1 MKILGVSSYH
11 HDSAAA
17 SLKDGLIQGAAHEE
31 RFTRIKY
38 DNSFPKNTVEWLR
51 DTYEDWEFAAFYEE
65 STYSQFKSDIKY
77 ITKAQ
82 PVLVDHHEAHAMSS
96 ILTTDWTEC
105 AVMVVDTVGGK
116 FSTSLGVYENGKIEW
131 IKRFRYPNSIG
142 LFYSSATRLLGFEPL
157 SGESQV
163 MAAAGYGSP
172 KWSQLIKDRII
183 HLEDGNYTLL
193 HDLRRGAGFGV
204 LDWDVAASVQQV
216 FSEIVYNLADWLYRE
231 SGKTDLAYAG
241 GCALNCVTNSY
252 LARYSA
258 YNNIAIQPAAGD
270 AGASLGAAALIERP
284 LWEGPFLGYEDYH
297 SVTPEEAAE
306 RVIKGDIIPI
316 INGRA
321 EFGPRALGN
330 RSLLC
335 APIDS
340 TIDRLNKIKG
350 REKDSWRPYA
360 PIVQDKEADN
370 FFHMIRPCTNML
382 FTADI
387 KEECNFK
394 THDMTGRVQ
403 YIDGSQPY
411 LYKVL
416 EITRQYGFPVLI
428 NTSLNARGMPMVN
441 KKEDL
446 NEIRLH
452 Y

>member
-17 SLKDGLIQGAAHEE
+17 SLKDGHIQGAAHEE
-31 RFTRIKY
+31 RFTRKKY
-38 DNSFPKNTVEWLR
+38 DKSFPKNTVEWLR

-65 STYSQFKSDIKY
+65 STYSQFKSDIRY

-96 ILTTDWTEC
+96 VLMTDWFDC
-105 AVMVVDTVGGK
+105 AVMVIDTVGGK

-131 IKRFRYPNSIG
+131 IKRFRYPNSLG

-172 KWSQLIKDRII
+172 KWADLIKKKVI
-183 HLEDGNYTLL
+183 LPEDGHYTLL
-193 HDLRRGAGFGV
+193 HDHTRGMGFGT
-204 LDWDVAASVQQV
+204 LDWDIAASVQQV
-216 FSEIVYNLADWLYRE
+216 FSEIVFNLSDWLYRE
-231 SGKTDLAYAG
+231 SGKTNLAYAG
-241 GCALNCVTNSY
+241 GCALNCVTNTY
-252 LARYSA
+252 LAKYSA
-258 YNNIAIQPAAGD
+258 WDNISIQPAAGD
-270 AGASLGAAALIERP
+270 AGAALGAAALIERP
-284 LWEGPFLGYEDYH
+284 LWQGPFLGYEEYS
-297 SVTPEEAAE
+297 SVTPEEAAD
-306 RVIKGDIIPI
+306 RIIKGDIIPI

-330 RSLLC
+330 RTLLC
-335 APIDS
+335 APITS
-340 TIDRLNKIKG
+340 TIDRLNQIKG
-350 REKDSWRPYA
+350 RTDDSWRPYA
-360 PIVQDKEADN
+360 PVVQDKEANNYFDV
-370 FFHMIRPCTNML
+370 IRPCTNML

-387 KEECNFK
+387 KEESNFK
-394 THDMTGRVQ
+394 THDNTARLQ

-416 EITRQYGFPVLI
+416 EITRQYGYPILI
-428 NTSLNARGMPMVN
+428 NTSLNAKGKPMIN

>member
-17 SLKDGLIQGAAHEE
+17 SLKDGYIQGAAHEE
-31 RFTRIKY
+31 RFSRNKY
-38 DNSFPKNTVEWLR
+38 DKSFPKNTIEWLR

-96 ILTTDWTEC
+96 VLMTDWTEC
-105 AVMVVDTVGGK
+105 AVMVIDTVGGK

-131 IKRFRYPNSIG
+131 IKRFRYPNSLG
-142 LFYSSATRLLGFEPL
+142 LFYSSATRLLGFNAL

-163 MAAAGYGSP
+163 MAAAGYGTP
-172 KWSQLIKDRII
+172 KWSDTIKEKII
-183 HLEDGNYTLL
+183 FTEDGNYTLL
-193 HDLRRGAGFGV
+193 HNLERGVGFGV
-204 LDWDVAASVQQV
+204 LDWDIAASVQHV
-216 FSEIVYNLADWLYRE
+216 FTEIVFNLSDWLYRE
-231 SGKTDLAYAG
+231 SGKTNLAYAG
-241 GCALNCVTNSY
+241 GCALNCVTNGY

-258 YNNIAIQPAAGD
+258 WDKIEIQPAAGD
-270 AGASLGAAALIERP
+270 AGAALGAAALIERP
-284 LWEGPFLGYEDYH
+284 LWQGPFLGYEDYH
-297 SVTPEEAAE
+297 SITPEEAAE
-306 RVIKGDIIPI
+306 RIIKGDIIPI

-330 RSLLC
+330 RTLLC
-335 APIDS
+335 APIND
-340 TIDRLNKIKG
+340 TIDRLNLIKG
-350 REKDSWRPYA
+350 RKDDTWRPYA
-360 PIVQDKEADN
+360 PIVQDKEANN
-370 FFHMIRPCTNML
+370 FFEVIRPCTNML
-382 FTADI
+382 FTCDI
-387 KEECNFK
+387 KEESNFK
-394 THDMTGRVQ
+394 THDNSARLQ

-416 EITRQYGFPVLI
+416 EITRQYGYPILI
-428 NTSLNARGMPMVN
+428 NTSLNAKGMPMVN

-446 NEIRLH
+446 DEIRLH

>member
-17 SLKDGLIQGAAHEE
+17 SLKDGYIQGAAHEE
-31 RFTRIKY
+31 RFSRKKY
-38 DNSFPKNTVEWLR
+38 DKSFPKNTVEWLR

-65 STYSQFKSDIKY
+65 STYSQFKSDIRY

-96 ILTTDWTEC
+96 ILMTDWTEC
-105 AVMVVDTVGGK
+105 AVMVIDTVGGK
-116 FSTSLGVYENGKIEW
+116 FSTSLGVYENGRIEW
-131 IKRFRYPNSIG
+131 LKRFRYPNSLG

-163 MAAAGYGSP
+163 MAAAGYGVP
-172 KWSQLIKDRII
+172 KWADLIKDKIV
-183 HLEDGNYTLL
+183 HFENGDYNLL
-193 HDLRRGAGFGV
+193 HNLERGVGFGT

-216 FSEIVYNLADWLYRE
+216 FSEIVLNLANWLQQETGY
-231 SGKTDLAYAG
+231 TNLAYAG
-241 GCALNCVTNSY
+241 GCALNCVTNTY
-252 LARYSA
+252 LAKFSA
-258 YNNIAIQPAAGD
+258 WDNIVIQPAAGD
-270 AGASLGAAALIERP
+270 AGAALGAAALIERP
-284 LWEGPFLGYEDYH
+284 LWQGPFIGYEEYS
-297 SVTPEEAAE
+297 SVTPEEAAHRIINGE
-306 RVIKGDIIPI
+306 VIPI

-330 RSLLC
+330 RTLLC
-335 APIDS
+335 APINS
-340 TIDRLNKIKG
+340 TIDRLNQIKG
-350 REKDSWRPYA
+350 RVDDTWRPYA

-370 FFHMIRPCTNML
+370 YFDVIRPCTNML

-387 KEECNFK
+387 KEESNFK
-394 THDMTGRVQ
+394 THDMTARLQ

-416 EITRQYGFPVLI
+416 EITRQYGYPILI
-428 NTSLNARGMPMVN
+428 NTSLNAKGKPMVN

-446 NEIRLH
+446 DEIRLH

>member
-17 SLKDGLIQGAAHEE
+17 SVKDGLILGAAHEE
-31 RFTRIKY
+31 RFTRKKY
-38 DNSFPKNTVEWLR
+38 DNSFPHQTIEWLR
-51 DTYEDWEFAAFYEE
+51 NTYEDWDFAAFYEE
-65 STYSQFKSDIKY
+65 STYSDFKSDIRK

-96 ILTTDWTEC
+96 IMMTDWTEC
-105 AVMVVDTVGGK
+105 AVMVVDTIGGK
-116 FSTSLGVYENGKIEW
+116 FSTSLGVYNNGRIEW

-216 FSEIVYNLADWLYRE
+216 FTEIVYNLADWLYRE
-231 SGKTDLAYAG
+231 SGMTNLAYAG

-258 YNNIAIQPAAGD
+258 YDNIAIQPAAGD
-270 AGASLGAAALIERP
+270 AGAALGAAALIERP
-284 LWEGPFLGYEDYH
+284 LWESPFIGYEDYAA
-297 SVTPEEAAE
+297 VTPEEAAD
-306 RVIKGDIIPI
+306 RILRGDIIPV

-335 APIDS
+335 APIDD

-350 REKDSWRPYA
+350 RDKDSWRPYA

-370 FFHMIRPCTNML
+370 FFHMVRPCSNML

-387 KEECNFK
+387 KEQSNFK

-416 EITRQYGFPVLI
+416 EITRQFGYPILI
-428 NTSLNARGMPMVN
+428 NTSLNARGKPMVN

-446 NEIRLH
+446 DEIRLH